1 MTHTPAMR
9 RELDE
14 LAAQIKHH
22 EIAYRAGKPEI
33 SDGAFDELADR
44 YAELADALGITGAE
58 RVDAKP
64 GADHTEGFVQVTHT
78 VPMLSLEKLTPN
90 RKDAQGAPMPLGEQ
104 LAQWVARR
112 REDLEMTASA
122 ELPLVVEPK
131 VDGIGVSLHYEGGK
145 LKCAV
150 TRGDGKKG
158 DDITKQVL
166 RAKAAPA
173 ALKGVGGKLEIRGE
187 LYWPRP
193 AFDRYNATLPEGEK
207 IANPRNGCAGMMKR
221 KDPDGLE
228 SVGITSFLYTI
239 AASEGVTLPDR
250 QSEVLRW
257 MSAAGAH
264 VYVDEITVAKDAAS
278 ALAHCEKYAER
289 RATLEF
295 DIDGMVI
302 KIDQIK
308 HYARLGGTGHHPHWG
323 IAFKFPPER
332 KVTKVLSIVPSVGKS
347 GLLTPLAWVEPVQ
360 LAGTTVVKA
369 SLHNYVEVARKDL
382 RVHDDVEI
390 EKAGDIIPQVIKSV
404 RHAPGSVKVERPTEC
419 PACKSAVIVEEI
431 FVRCPN
437 PSCPAQ
443 RLGRLTHFAARRA
456 MEIEGLG
463 ESLVQQLI
471 EKRDLAAPHELFSLT
486 KDSLASLDRMGDK
499 SAENVV
505 RALEKAKSRGL
516 GRVLYGLSI
525 PLLGEGTS
533 EDLARYFGSADR
545 LLDFAR
551 KYAAGDA
558 AAIAVVAPEKGS
570 GAIEGLAKK
579 SADVIFGALATDA
592 LRVVFDG
599 LAKAGVSL
607 EAKSA
612 KVALVDGVA
621 NKSFV
626 LTGTL
631 PTLKRDAAGDMIKAA
646 GGKIGGSVS
655 KKTDYVV
662 AGEEA
667 GSKLEKAKEL
677 GVKVIDEA
685 QLLAM
690 LGGA

>member
-1 MTHTPAMR
+1 MNDASAMR
-9 RELDE
+9 RELDQ

-22 EIAYRAGKPEI
+22 EAAYRAGKPEI

-44 YAELADALGITGAE
+44 YAELADALGVTNEA
-58 RVDAKP
+58 RVDSKP
-64 GADHTEGFVQVTHT
+64 GADHTEGFTQVVHS

-90 RKDAQGAPMPLGEQ
+90 RKDAQGAPMPLAEQ
-104 LAQWVARR
+104 LAQWVERR
-112 REDLEMTASA
+112 REDLELSPSA
-122 ELPLVVEPK
+122 ELPLIVEPK
-131 VDGIGVSLHYEGGK
+131 IDGIGVSLHYEAGK

-173 ALKGVGGKLEIRGE
+173 TLRGIEGKLEVRGE
-187 LYWPRP
+187 LYWPR
-193 AFDRYNATLPEGEK
+193 ASFDRYNATLPETDR

-221 KDPDGLE
+221 KDPEGLE
-228 SVGITSFLYTI
+228 HIGITSFLYNV
-239 AASEGVTLPDR
+239 AWHEGVTLPR
-250 QSEVLRW
+250 TQSALLRW
-257 MSAAGAH
+257 LKDAGAP
-264 VYVDEITVAKDAAS
+264 VYLDEIRVTSDVAAV
-278 ALAHCEKYAER
+278 LAHCEGYASR
-289 RATLEF
+289 RTELEF

-302 KIDQIK
+302 KIDELRL
-308 HYARLGGTGHHPHWG
+308 YAQLGGTGHHPHWG
-323 IAFKFPPER
+323 IAYKFPPER
-332 KVTKVLSIVPSVGKS
+332 KLTKVLRIEASVGKS
-347 GLLTPLAWVEPVQ
+347 GLLTPLAWVSPVQ
-360 LAGTTVVKA
+360 LAGTTVVKS
-369 SLHNYVEVARKDL
+369 SLHNYVEVARKDI
-382 RVHDDVEI
+382 RTGDDVEI
-390 EKAGDIIPQVIKSV
+390 EKAGDIIPQIIRSV
-404 RHAPGSVKVERPTEC
+404 AHADSSVPEVRPTHC
-419 PACKSAVIVEEI
+419 PACGSEVVVEEI
-431 FVRCPN
+431 FVRCPS
-437 PSCPAQ
+437 PACPAQ
-443 RLGRLTHFAARRA
+443 RLGRLTHFASRRA
-456 MEIEGLG
+456 MEIENLG
-463 ESLVQQLI
+463 ESLIQQLI
-471 EKRDLAAPHELFSLT
+471 EKRGLEAPHQLFSLT
-486 KDSLASLDRMGDK
+486 KEGLASLDRMGDK
-499 SAENVV
+499 SAENVA

-545 LLDFAR
+545 LLEFAR

-558 AAIAVVAPEKGS
+558 AAVAVVAPDKGS

-592 LRVVFDG
+592 LGAIFDG

-607 EAKSA
+607 EAASA
-612 KVALVDGVA
+612 KVALVEGVA
-621 NKSFV
+621 GKTFV

-662 AGEEA
+662 AGEDA

-685 QLLAM
+685 ALVAM
-690 LGGA
+690 LGGS

>member
-1 MTHTPAMR
+1 MQ

-14 LAAQIKHH
+14 LSTQIKHY
-22 EIAYRAGKPEI
+22 EALYRAGNPEI
-33 SDGAFDELADR
+33 SDGAFDELTDR
-44 YAELADALGITGAE
+44 YAELADALGITTTE

-64 GADHTEGFVQVTHT
+64 GADHTDGFVQVVHA

-90 RKDAQGAPMPLGEQ
+90 RKDAQGAAMPLAEQ
-104 LAQWVARR
+104 LAQWVERR
-112 REDLEMTASA
+112 REDLELSASV

-131 VDGIGVSLHYEGGK
+131 IDGIGVSLHYEGGK
-145 LKCAV
+145 LLRAV

-173 ALKGVGGKLEIRGE
+173 ALKGVSGKLEIRGE

-193 AFDRYNATLPEGEK
+193 AFDRYNATLDEDDQ

-221 KDPDGLE
+221 KDPAGLE
-228 SVGITSFLYTI
+228 DVGITSFLYTI
-239 AASEGVTLPDR
+239 AGSEGVSLPDR
-250 QSEVLRW
+250 QSDLLGFLSE
-257 MSAAGAH
+257 AGAH
-264 VYVDEITVAKDAAS
+264 VYLGEITVVSDATG
-278 ALAHCEKYAER
+278 ALTYCESYGER
-289 RATLEF
+289 RAELEF

-302 KIDQIK
+302 KIDELKYYTQ
-308 HYARLGGTGHHPHWG
+308 LGSTGHHPHWG

-332 KVTKVLSIVPSVGKS
+332 KITKILEIVPSVGKS

-382 RVHDDVEI
+382 RVGDDVEI

-404 RHAPGSVKVERPTEC
+404 RHAENSVKVEPPTHC
-419 PACKSAVIVEEI
+419 PACESKVIVEEI

-443 RLGRLTHFAARRA
+443 RLGRLTHFAARHA

-463 ESLVQQLI
+463 ESLVLQLV
-471 EKRDLAAPHELFSLT
+471 EKRGVRAPHELFSLT
-486 KDSLASLDRMGDK
+486 KESLASLDRMGDK
-499 SAENVV
+499 SAANVV
-505 RALEKAKSRGL
+505 RALEKAKGRGL
-516 GRVLYGLSI
+516 ARVLFGLSI

-533 EDLARYFGSADR
+533 EDLARYFGSADA

-551 KYAAGDA
+551 RYAAGDET
-558 AAIAVVAPEKGS
+558 AILVVAPEKGS
-570 GAIEGLAKK
+570 GAIEGLARK

-592 LRVVFDG
+592 LGVIFEG

-607 EAKSA
+607 EAASA
-612 KVALVDGVA
+612 KMSLVDGVA
-621 NKSFV
+621 GKSFV

-646 GGKIGGSVS
+646 GGKVSGSVS

-662 AGEEA
+662 AGDDA

-677 GVKVIDEA
+677 GVAVIDEA
-685 QLLAM
+685 TLLAM
-690 LGGA
+690 LGGS

>member
-1 MTHTPAMR
+1 MTDTSAMR

-22 EIAYRAGKPEI
+22 ETLYRDGKPEV
-33 SDGAFDELADR
+33 SDAVFDELADR
-44 YAELADALGITGAE
+44 YAELADALGLEDRE
-58 RVDAKP
+58 RVDSKP
-64 GADHTEGFVQVTHT
+64 GADHTEGFVQVAHT
-78 VPMLSLEKLTPN
+78 VPMLSLEKLTPS
-90 RKDAQGAPMPLGEQ
+90 RKGASGESMPLGEQ
-104 LAQWVARR
+104 LALWVDRR
-112 REDLEMTASA
+112 RKDLELT
-122 ELPLVVEPK
+122 EGTPLPLIVEPK
-131 VDGIGVSLHYEGGK
+131 IDGIGVSLHYEKGK
-145 LKCAV
+145 LTCAV

-173 ALKGVGGKLEIRGE
+173 SLAGIGGKLEIRGE
-187 LYWPRP
+187 LYWPR
-193 AFDRYNATLPEGEK
+193 ASFDRYNKTLPEGER

-221 KDPDGLE
+221 KDPEGLE
-228 SVGITSFLYTI
+228 RIGITSFLYNV
-239 AASEGVTLPDR
+239 AQHEGVTLPPT
-250 QSEVLRW
+250 QSGVLRW
-257 MSAAGAH
+257 LSEAGAP
-264 VYVDEITVAKDAAS
+264 VYVNEIVVTPDVPAV
-278 ALAHCEKYAER
+278 LAHCEGFASR
-289 RATLEF
+289 RAALEF

-302 KIDQIK
+302 KLDELRL
-308 HYARLGGTGHHPHWG
+308 YERLGGTGHHPHWG
-323 IAFKFPPER
+323 IAYKFPPER
-332 KVTKVLSIVPSVGKS
+332 KVTRILRIEPSVGKS

-360 LAGTTVVKA
+360 LAGTTVVKS
-369 SLHNYVEVARKDL
+369 SLHNYVEVARKDI
-382 RVHDDVEI
+382 RTGDQVEI
-390 EKAGDIIPQVIKSV
+390 EKAGDIIPQIIRSV
-404 RHAPGSVKVERPTEC
+404 GHAEGSVPEVPPTEC
-419 PACKSAVIVEEI
+419 PACHSAVVVEEI
-431 FVRCPN
+431 FIRCPN

-443 RLGRLTHFAARRA
+443 RHGRLTHFASRRA

-463 ESLVQQLI
+463 ESLVLQLI
-471 EKRDLAAPHELFSLT
+471 DKRGLEGPHQIFSLT
-486 KDSLASLDRMGDK
+486 RQDLASLDRMGDK

-505 RALEKAKSRGL
+505 RALEKAKGRGL

-551 KYAAGDA
+551 RYAAGDA
-558 AAIAVVAPEKGS
+558 EAIAVVAPEKGS

-579 SADVIFGALATDA
+579 SADVIFPALATDA

-599 LAKAGVSL
+599 LRDAGVSL
-607 EAKSA
+607 EAASA

-621 NKSFV
+621 GKSFV

-646 GGKIGGSVS
+646 GGKISGSVS

-662 AGEEA
+662 AGEDA

-685 QLLAM
+685 ALLSM
-690 LGGA
+690 LGG